1 MPVAYFLNLCLSNK
15 SSGHQRKRFTAII
28 NIISNFLSLSSI
40 FPSLTITAFLTLSI
54 LRHYPISQLF
64 CLSQA
69 LADIHTHR
77 HTFTDTF
84 MLTHTHR
91 HTFTDT
97 FMLTH
102 THTHTH
108 TDLLIHPCEHTHPCL
123 YTQACTQTHMP
134 MLACTLAH
142 TQTIYF
148 WLLENGIGFFSLI
161 APIIVFPLGP
171 FCLLGIMS
179 QLFLGILQHP
189 VDK

>member
-69 LADIHTHR
+69 LADIHPHR

-84 MLTHTHR
+84 MLTHTQTCSYIHANTHIHACTRKLAHR
-91 HTFTDT
+91 HTCPCLCLHVHS
-97 FMLTH
+97 LTH
-102 THTHTH
+102 RLSIFGYWKMESVFSVSLHQ
-108 TDLLIHPCEHTHPCL
+108 LL
-123 YTQACTQTHMP
+123 
-134 MLACTLAH
+134 
-142 TQTIYF
+142 F
-148 WLLENGIGFFSLI
+148 
-161 APIIVFPLGP
+161 FPLGP

>member
-28 NIISNFLSLSSI
+28 NIISHFLSLSSI

-84 MLTHTHR
+84 MLTHTH
-91 HTFTDT
+91 
-97 FMLTH
+97 TH
-102 THTHTH
+102 THTHRPAHTSMRTH
-108 TDLLIHPCEHTHPCL
+108 TSMLVHASLHTDTHAH
-123 YTQACTQTHMP
+123 ACM
-134 MLACTLAH
+134 H
-142 TQTIYF
+142 TRSHTDY
-148 WLLENGIGFFSLI
+148 
-161 APIIVFPLGP
+161 
-171 FCLLGIMS
+171 
-179 QLFLGILQHP
+179 LFLALGKWNRFFQSHCTNYCFSPSDPFVCLGSRLSCF
-189 VDK
+189 

>member
-1 MPVAYFLNLCLSNK
+1 MPVAYSLNLCLSNK

-28 NIISNFLSLSSI
+28 NIISHFLSLSSI
-40 FPSLTITAFLTLSI
+40 FPSLTIPAFLTLSI

-69 LADIHTHR
+69 LAD
-77 HTFTDTF
+77 
-84 MLTHTHR
+84 THTHR
-91 HTFTDT
+91 HTFTDK
-97 FMLTH
+97 FML
-102 THTHTH
+102 TH